1 VIGRT
6 LLHYT
11 VGDKLGEGGMGV
23 VYKATDT
30 HLDRFVALKV
40 LPPERVAD
48 GERKRRFVQEAK
60 AASALNHPNIVH
72 IYDIATDQDTTFIAM
87 EYVPGK
93 TLGELIPRQGLPVAS
108 VLKYG
113 VQIADGLAEAH
124 KAGII
129 HRDLKPG
136 NVMVS
141 DDGRVRILDFGLAKL
156 AEAAAGHE
164 NAATLTA
171 SPAAL
176 PKTDAGVVLGTVA
189 YMSPE
194 QAEGRPVDRRSDI
207 FSFGVL
213 LYEMIAGARPFG
225 GDTPLATLSAILK
238 DAPAPL
244 VERAAGIPPDLAR
257 VVDRCLR
264 KDPARRWQHME
275 DVHVALLDLKEE
287 SDSGRL
293 AVPVAAAA
301 AAPSRTAH
309 LWAGVAAIA
318 VVVAGGVAW
327 FATHPPATAPAPDTA
342 SLQPVPLTSYEGDE
356 RDPAFSPDGNQIA
369 FSWGAEGGVTNTYVK
384 LVGPGDP
391 IRLTNSPYTER
402 ESQWSPDGRW
412 ICFDRTTPTGRDI
425 IVVPALGGP
434 ERNLGST
441 NWRCTWSPDSQ
452 YVVLPDAGNLW
463 LAPVSGSERRVMN
476 LPTDLEGG
484 RAQQPMGTISPDGHA
499 LALIFALG
507 ATAPLYVVPLDSG
520 YQPTAAPRRVSP
532 LDWDIGSLSWTP
544 DSQSVIAIRAINSNP
559 NGGGDT
565 AMYRFRVEGGEP
577 ERLDF
582 AGDNPWFLDVARTGH
597 RLAFTRLRRDVN
609 LYRAPLGPD
618 GTLAGDGQPV
628 ARSSRREYHAVIS
641 PDGSR
646 IAFSS
651 TRSGSDEIWV
661 SDRDGNNLV
670 QLTSSANPNDT
681 DWPAWSPDGTRL
693 AYESRPEGAESAD
706 IFVIPAAGGAPRRLT
721 DAPEPDT
728 RPTWSTDG
736 RWIYFASAR
745 EGGGGWKVPAGGGP
759 ATKVTDVQANVYR
772 QSPDG
777 KWLIAGTTRGATRIS
792 LMDGETR
799 ELVRDRI
806 SDAAMTSRGYYYLS
820 TATDLQSSTLKV
832 LPLDGGQ
839 PRTLGVIRHSTS
851 RGLSVAP
858 DFTSIIY
865 SQCDQCAADLM
876 LVEGFK

>member
-48 GERKRRFVQEAK
+48 EERKRRFVQEAK

-72 IYDIATDQDTTFIAM
+72 VYDIATDHDTTFIAM

-93 TLGELIPRQGLPVAS
+93 TLDELIPRQGLPVAS
-108 VLKYG
+108 VLKYA
-113 VQIADGLAEAH
+113 VQIADGLAQAH

-136 NVMVS
+136 NVMVG

-156 AEAAAGHE
+156 ADRPIDHE
-164 NAATLTA
+164 NTLTRTA
-171 SPAAL
+171 AQAAL
-176 PKTDAGVVLGTVA
+176 PKTDAGLVLGTVA

-194 QAEGRPVDRRSDI
+194 QAEGRPVDRRTDI
-207 FSFGVL
+207 FSFGIL
-213 LYEMIAGARPFG
+213 LYEMITGTKPFG
-225 GDTPLATLSAILK
+225 GGTPLATLSAILK

-257 VVDRCLR
+257 LVDRCLR
-264 KDPARRWQHME
+264 KDPERRWQHMD
-275 DVHVALLDLKEE
+275 DVRIALLDLKEE

-293 AVPVAAAA
+293 AVPVTAGA
-301 AAPSRTAH
+301 AAPSRPAR
-309 LWAGVAAIA
+309 LWAGVAALA

-327 FATHPPATAPAPDTA
+327 FATRPPATAPASETA

-369 FSWGAEGGVTNTYVK
+369 FSWGPEGGITNTYVK

-391 IRLTNSPYTER
+391 IRLTNSPYSER
-402 ESQWSPDGRW
+402 QNQWSPDGRW
-412 ICFDRTTPTGRDI
+412 ICFDRREPADHVI

-441 NWRCTWSPDSQ
+441 DHRCTWSPDSQ
-452 YVVLPDAGNLW
+452 YVVFPDRDSLW
-463 LAPVSGSERRVMN
+463 LAPVSGGERRRAN
-476 LPTDLEGG
+476 LPELGNNQRVSDG
-484 RAQQPMGTISPDGHA
+484 AISPDGRT
-499 LALIFALG
+499 LAVFVFAG
-507 ATAPLYVVPLDSG
+507 AATGLYFVPLDSG
-520 YQPTAAPRRVSP
+520 YQPAGTPTRVTP
-532 LDWDIGSLSWTP
+532 PDWGVASWAWTP
-544 DSQSVIAIRAINSNP
+544 DSQSLIFVRSISNP
-559 NGGGDT
+559 NLGGDS
-565 AMYRFRVEGGEP
+565 AMYRIRVGGGEP

-618 GTLAGDGQPV
+618 GMLAGDGQPV
-628 ARSSRREYHAVIS
+628 ARSSRREYHAAIS

-670 QLTSSANPNDT
+670 QLTTSANPDGT
-681 DWPAWSPDGTRL
+681 DWPAWSPDSTRI
-693 AYESRPEGAESAD
+693 AYQSRPEGAESVD
-706 IFVIPAAGGAPRRLT
+706 IFVIPAAGGAPLRLT

-728 RPTWSTDG
+728 RPSWSADG
-736 RWIYFASAR
+736 RWIYFASSR
-745 EGGGGWKVPAGGGP
+745 EGGGGWKVPAAGGP
-759 ATKVTDVQANVYR
+759 ATKVTDVQAAGYR
-772 QSPDG
+772 ETPDG
-777 KWLIAGTTRGATRIS
+777 KSLFAATTRGLTLIS
-792 LMDGETR
+792 LTTGETR
-799 ELVRDRI
+799 ELAPDTIGSV
-806 SDAAMTSRGYYYLS
+806 SMTSRGFYYYS
-820 TATDLQSSTLKV
+820 SIDLKSATLKLV
-832 LPLDGGQ
+832 PLDGRE
-839 PRTLGVIRHSTS
+839 PRTLGVIPHTMSG
-851 RGLSVAP
+851 GLSVSP
-858 DFTSIIY
+858 DFRSIIY